1 MTIHN
6 DIKQIDEDEH
16 LMLFKDNPDTGDN
29 DFIGIIE
36 NFAALEDVIV
46 QAVFDTDSKYLLSYK
61 KRFFYIDKI
70 GAIVSCLNDGFQPNF
85 FGLYDFQLEAIVDK
99 VIGNLKFTSYDDYL
113 KEAEKEG
120 FKHSC

>member
-6 DIKQIDEDEH
+6 DIKQIDENEH

-61 KRFFYIDKI
+61 KRFFYLIKME
-70 GAIVSCLNDGFQPNF
+70 Q
-85 FGLYDFQLEAIVDK
+85 
-99 VIGNLKFTSYDDYL
+99 
-113 KEAEKEG
+113 
-120 FKHSC
+120 

>member
-6 DIKQIDEDEH
+6 DIKQIDQNDH

-46 QAVFDTDSKYLLSYK
+46 QAVFDIKSKYLLSYK
-61 KRFFYIDKI
+61 NKLFNIKSN
-70 GAIVSCLNDGFQPNF
+70 GAITSYLNDDVQPNF
-85 FGLYDFQLEAIVDK
+85 FNLYDFQLDAIIDK
-99 VIGNLKFTSYDDYL
+99 ITGNSKFSSYSDYL

-120 FKHSC
+120 FEHK